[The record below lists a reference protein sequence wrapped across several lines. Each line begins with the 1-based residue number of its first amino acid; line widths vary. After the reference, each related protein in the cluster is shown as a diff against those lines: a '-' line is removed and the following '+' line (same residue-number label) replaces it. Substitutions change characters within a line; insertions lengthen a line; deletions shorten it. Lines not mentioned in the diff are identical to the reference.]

1 MKEQRIPFSCRVT
14 SKTNNAM
21 IIDSIIKQVTNEG
34 GQFMPE
40 NNGVIS
46 NANVT

>member
-1 MKEQRIPFSCRVT
+1 MKNT
-14 SKTNNAM
+14 M

-34 GQFMPE
+34 CQCLLE

-46 NANVT
+46 NADETVYMELFCEKIL

>member
-1 MKEQRIPFSCRVT
+1 
-14 SKTNNAM
+14 M

-34 GQFMPE
+34 GQFLLE

-46 NANVT
+46 NADET

>member
-1 MKEQRIPFSCRVT
+1 L
-14 SKTNNAM
+14 KTKNEM

-34 GQFMPE
+34 GQILLE

-46 NANVT
+46 NADEK